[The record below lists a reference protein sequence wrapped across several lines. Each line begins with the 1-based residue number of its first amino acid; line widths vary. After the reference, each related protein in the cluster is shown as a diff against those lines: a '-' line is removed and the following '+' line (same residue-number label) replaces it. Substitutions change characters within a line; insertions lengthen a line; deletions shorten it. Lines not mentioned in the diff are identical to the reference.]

1 MSVMKTHS
9 IPPLKIEVTFPTSIE
24 INFPLLS
31 ISNPPYKTTL
41 VIIQLK
47 MPRNEPISRLK
58 NIDTLFTLAQNKL
71 NFC

>member
-1 MSVMKTHS
+1 
-9 IPPLKIEVTFPTSIE
+9 
-24 INFPLLS
+24 
-31 ISNPPYKTTL
+31 
-41 VIIQLK
+41 